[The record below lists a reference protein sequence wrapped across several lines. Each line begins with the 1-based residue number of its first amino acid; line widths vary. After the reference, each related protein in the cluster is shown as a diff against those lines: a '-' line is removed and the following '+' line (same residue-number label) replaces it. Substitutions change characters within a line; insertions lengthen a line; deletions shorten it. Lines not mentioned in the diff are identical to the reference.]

1 MNNNVDQPM
10 HVEGIQENPSQT
22 AGALLRAARESQGL
36 HVAALAVAMK
46 VPVKK
51 LEALEADR
59 LDQISDAVFVRAL
72 ASGVCRALK
81 IDAGPI
87 LEKLPRSPIPRLD
100 RQERVVNA
108 VFNSPSATRP
118 WTLPDFLKKPAVM
131 GVVALL
137 VGAGI
142 LLLLPDSM
150 ALLGGG
156 DNLPPPVVNEMS
168 QSPINSAGVSS
179 VNSPSV
185 QLAANLPEVPA
196 VATPIAEPT
205 QAIASVKS
213 ASAPTGPD
221 VAGAASGLIAF
232 HVRNSSWVEVTDS
245 KGVVQLRKTLQSGER
260 AAASGEP
267 PLTVVV
273 GRADVTDVEV
283 RGKPFALDTLAKDN
297 VARFE
302 VK

>member
-1 MNNNVDQPM
+1 MNSNVEHPAD
-10 HVEGIQENPSQT
+10 VEVAQGHPSLT
-22 AGALLRAARESQGL
+22 AGALLRQARELQGL

-59 LDQISDAVFVRAL
+59 LDQTSDAVFVRAL
-72 ASGVCRALK
+72 ASSVCRALK

-108 VFNSPSATRP
+108 VFNAPSAARS
-118 WTLPDFLKKPAVM
+118 WALPDLLKKPAVM

-137 VGAGI
+137 VGAGV

-150 ALLGGG
+150 PLMGRG
-156 DNLPPPVVNEMS
+156 DKVSAPVIQEMSQNQINSAGISSTNGSTTQSPVVVPEVPVVPPPVVDGT
-168 QSPINSAGVSS
+168 Q
-179 VNSPSV
+179 
-185 QLAANLPEVPA
+185 A
-196 VATPIAEPT
+196 VAA
-205 QAIASVKS
+205 VKPG
-213 ASAPTGPD
+213 SAPTGPD
-221 VAGAASGLIAF
+221 VAGSSSGLVAF
-232 HVRNSSWVEVTDS
+232 HVRGSSWVEVTDS
-245 KGVVQLRKTLQSGER
+245 KGVVQLRKTLQPGER
-260 AAASGEP
+260 AAASGEL

-273 GRADVTDVEV
+273 GRVDMTEVEV
-283 RGKPFALDTLAKDN
+283 RGKSFALDAVTKDN